1 VELQMPLARYF
12 LWVGGVLLALLF
24 VADACLPTLPVAEA
38 TTDVPPPIIRI
49 HSERKWPDRIVFDTN
64 APIPRL
70 NLAAIP
76 ALEKPAQQ
84 TTAVVS
90 DRVRETRAQMETSD
104 LVQTQ
109 VTGPKKLQVPAR
121 RQQKMASRHVAR
133 RPFRV
138 TRQLQYAW
146 YNGRMWW

>member
-1 VELQMPLARYF
+1 MPLARYF

-38 TTDVPPPIIRI
+38 TADIPPPIIRI
-49 HSERKWPDRIVFDTN
+49 HSERKWPERIVFDTS

-70 NLAAIP
+70 DLAAIP
-76 ALEKPAQQ
+76 AHERPAQQ
-84 TTAVVS
+84 TNAVVS
-90 DRVRETRAQMETSD
+90 DLVREARAQMETSY
-104 LVQTQ
+104 LIQTQ
-109 VTGPKKLQVPAR
+109 VTGPKKLEVPAR

-138 TRQLQYAW
+138 ARQSQYAW
-146 YNGRMWW
+146 YGGRMWW

>member
-1 VELQMPLARYF
+1 MPLARYF

-24 VADACLPTLPVAEA
+24 VADARLPALPVAEA
-38 TTDVPPPIIRI
+38 TTDVPSPIIRI
-49 HSERKWPDRIVFDTN
+49 HSERKWPERIVFDTS
-64 APIPRL
+64 APIPHL

-76 ALEKPAQQ
+76 AHEKPAQQ

-90 DRVRETRAQMETSD
+90 DSAREARAQMETSD
-104 LVQTQ
+104 LIQTQ
-109 VTGPKKLQVPAR
+109 VTGPKKLEVSAR

-138 TRQLQYAW
+138 ARQSQYAW
-146 YNGRMWW
+146 HGGRMWW

>member
-1 VELQMPLARYF
+1 MPLARYF

-38 TTDVPPPIIRI
+38 RTDVPPPIIRI

-64 APIPRL
+64 ASIPRI
-70 NLAAIP
+70 NVAAIL
-76 ALEKPAQQ
+76 AHDEPAQQ
-84 TTAVVS
+84 TTG
-90 DRVRETRAQMETSD
+90 VREARAQMETSD
-104 LVQTQ
+104 LRQ
-109 VTGPKKLQVPAR
+109 VTGAKKLEGPAR

-138 TRQLQYAW
+138 ARQLQYAW